1 MSTKKAKPETETVV
15 ETEATVEP
23 AAETMEFQA
32 EVSQLLKLMIHS
44 MYSNKEIFLR
54 ELVSN
59 GSDACDKLRFEA
71 LADDS
76 LYAGDGE
83 LQLSVSFDKDDKTIT
98 ISDTGVGMSR
108 DEVINNIGT
117 IARSGT
123 KQFLDA
129 MTGDQ
134 AQDAHLIGQ
143 FGVGFYSA
151 FVVADK
157 VSLSTRRAGQAA
169 DSGTRWV
176 SDGTGSYT
184 LETIEKA
191 SHGTDVV
198 LHLRDDMD
206 EFLNDWRL
214 RSVIKKYSDHITFP
228 IKMLKSSSDE
238 DEKETI
244 EWETVNTASAM
255 WTRPKN
261 DLSDD
266 DYKAFYKQV
275 CQDYEDPLAW
285 SHNRVEGKYE
295 YTSLL
300 YIPARAPFDLYEREQ
315 LHGIKLYV
323 QRVFIM
329 DDMEKMMPRYL
340 RFVRGLIDSND
351 LPLNVSR
358 EILQSNKV
366 IDSIRSASVKKVLG
380 QLENMAAD
388 DAERYQTFWKQ
399 FGNAMKEGPGEDFA
413 NREQLLKLIRFA
425 STQGNDSTQNVSLTD
440 YIARMKSG
448 QDKIYYITTDSY
460 TAAKN
465 SPHMEVFNKKGIE
478 VLLMSDR
485 VDEWMMSQ
493 ISEFDGKQF
502 ASIAKGDL
510 DLGEFEDKEEKKV
523 REDVEKKSKK
533 LVKKIQDA
541 LGDQVEEVRVSH
553 RLTSSPA
560 CLVLSENEM
569 ALHMQQLMK
578 QAGHEMPQSKP
589 SLEINPQHPVLQRLK
604 SEKNKQRLKDWSQLL
619 FDQALLAEGG
629 QLEDAAGFVQRL
641 NGILIALGDGPGNSP
656 SGDQNDDQ
664 VEDENEAE
672 AITDDAD
679 TASEASGDDAQNNE
693 PSASDVSE
701 MPTPEQKDK
710 EAQ

>member
-1 MSTKKAKPETETVV
+1 MSTKKSK
-15 ETEATVEP
+15 TEADAEVAEQAT
-23 AAETMEFQA
+23 ADTATETMEFQA

-76 LYAGDGE
+76 LYEGDSD
-83 LQLSVSFDKDDKTIT
+83 LQLSISFDKDEKTIT
-98 ISDTGVGMSR
+98 IADTGVGMSR
-108 DEVINNIGT
+108 DEVVDNIGT

-123 KQFLDA
+123 KQFLDSL
-129 MTGDQ
+129 TGDQ
-134 AQDAHLIGQ
+134 AQDANLIGQ

-157 VSLSTRRAGQAA
+157 VSLSTRRAGQGA
-169 DSGTRWV
+169 DSGTRWA

-184 LETIEKA
+184 LENIDKA
-191 SHGTDVV
+191 THGTDIV
-198 LHLRDDMD
+198 LHLREDMD

-214 RSVIKKYSDHITFP
+214 RSVVKKYSDHITFP
-228 IKMLKSSSDE
+228 IKMLKQNDDE
-238 DEKETI
+238 EKDAI
-244 EWETVNTASAM
+244 EWEAVNAASAM
-255 WTRPKN
+255 WTRAKN
-261 DLSDD
+261 DISEDE
-266 DYKAFYKQV
+266 YKAFYKQV

-366 IDSIRSASVKKVLG
+366 IDSIRTASVRKVLS
-380 QLENMAAD
+380 QLQSIANDE
-388 DAERYQTFWKQ
+388 AERYQEFWGQ
-399 FGNAMKEGPGEDFA
+399 FGNALKEGPGEDFS
-413 NREQLLKLIRFA
+413 NREQLLKLMRFA
-425 STQGNDSTQNVSLTD
+425 STHGSDSTQNVSLED
-440 YIARMKSG
+440 YVARMKSG
-448 QDKIYYITTDSY
+448 QNKIYYITTDSY

-510 DLGEFEDKEEKKV
+510 DLGEFEDKEEKKAHK
-523 REDVEKKSKK
+523 DVEKKSKK
-533 LVKKIQDA
+533 L
-541 LGDQVEEVRVSH
+541 
-553 RLTSSPA
+553 RL
-560 CLVLSENEM
+560 
-569 ALHMQQLMK
+569 
-578 QAGHEMPQSKP
+578 
-589 SLEINPQHPVLQRLK
+589 
-604 SEKNKQRLKDWSQLL
+604 
-619 FDQALLAEGG
+619 
-629 QLEDAAGFVQRL
+629 
-641 NGILIALGDGPGNSP
+641 
-656 SGDQNDDQ
+656 
-664 VEDENEAE
+664 
-672 AITDDAD
+672 
-679 TASEASGDDAQNNE
+679 
-693 PSASDVSE
+693 
-701 MPTPEQKDK
+701 
-710 EAQ
+710 